1 MNGIY
6 ATPANLK
13 PGDVFAV
20 RTSGKEQDIIEFG
33 EGLQGKPNLDNHV
46 AGFVKW
52 AGKIPWGLEGRPSSV
67 GWVDMRKYI
76 GHPQA
81 WNNCAQPHRSDVER
95 VHVGENAVKMIGTR
109 YDWEAIGGDTLEALH
124 IKLYNLTWKDGTVPG
139 QVVCSSYWAYL
150 YKTVLWQHPSTG
162 DERMCEPADW
172 TNFIMD
178 GKYHVSF
185 DQM

>member
-1 MNGIY
+1 MKAHDI
-6 ATPANLK
+6 LH

-20 RTSGKEQDIIEFG
+20 RTSDKQDIIEFG

-52 AGKIPWGLEGRPSSV
+52 DGDIPWGLEGRPSSV

-76 GHPQA
+76 GHPQS
-81 WNNCAQPHRSDVER
+81 WNNCNQPARTTAGRDLV
-95 VHVGENAVKMIGTR
+95 VKDSVAMIGTK
-109 YDWEAIGGDTLEALH
+109 YDWEAIGGDSLLALH
-124 IKLYNLTWKDGTVPG
+124 IKLYHLTWKDGTVPG

-150 YKTVLWQHPSTG
+150 YHAVRWAHPSTN

-172 TNFIMD
+172 TSFIISNN
-178 GKYHVSF
+178 YHVRL
-185 DQM
+185 DPM